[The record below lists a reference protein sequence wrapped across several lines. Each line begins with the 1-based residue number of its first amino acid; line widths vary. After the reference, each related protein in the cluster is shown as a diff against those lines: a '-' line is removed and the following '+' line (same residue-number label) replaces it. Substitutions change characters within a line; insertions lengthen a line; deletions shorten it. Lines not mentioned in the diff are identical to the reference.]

1 MTETSPLGTIF
12 SLKKG
17 MEDYSEEQL
26 TEMQLLQ
33 GRGVFGIEMCI
44 FDHSGRELPW
54 DGEASGALKVRGPW
68 VAKATMGSPMCLV
81 TTDAPLMRTAGSIQ

>member
-1 MTETSPLGTIF
+1 MAQHARIIVERFRRQHDCTVVQGWGMTETSPLGTIF

-44 FDHSGRELPW
+44 SDHSGRNFP
-54 DGEASGALKVRGPW
+54 G
-68 VAKATMGSPMCLV
+68 MGKRP
-81 TTDAPLMRTAGSIQ
+81 AH

>member
-33 GRGVFGIEMCI
+33 GRGYSALRCVF
-44 FDHSGRELPW
+44 
-54 DGEASGALKVRGPW
+54 
-68 VAKATMGSPMCLV
+68 
-81 TTDAPLMRTAGSIQ
+81 LMTAAGHFHGMVKRLAR